1 MKRYQRM
8 EAMLP
13 YLAPA
18 LNKQT
23 NKTNKTPLDD
33 GWMMYF
39 YYILPCL
46 PPLPPINKQKNKQ
59 LTNQGLM
66 DIGGLIYIPSYW
78 NK

>member
-1 MKRYQRM
+1 M

-13 YLAPA
+13 NLAPA
-18 LNKQT
+18 LNKHT

-46 PPLPPINKQKNKQ
+46 PPKPPINKQTNNKQ
-59 LTNQGLM
+59 TTYKSRANGYRVFDFNSFLLE
-66 DIGGLIYIPSYW
+66 
-78 NK
+78 

>member
-1 MKRYQRM
+1 M

-13 YLAPA
+13 NLAPA
-18 LNKQT
+18 LNKHT

-46 PPLPPINKQKNKQ
+46 PPKPPINKQTTNKQ

-66 DIGGLIYIPSYW
+66 DTGCLISILSYW

>member
-23 NKTNKTPLDD
+23 NKTDKTPLDD

-46 PPLPPINKQKNKQ
+46 PPLPPINKQTNN
-59 LTNQGLM
+59 LNQGLM
-66 DIGGLIYIPSYW
+66 DIWGLIYIPSYW